1 MQSQCFELK
10 KTCRKKRGLDLSQWK
25 KPEEINPEHIEDG
38 FLDARGANW
47 KNRRLGKLNL
57 KGAKLCR
64 CDLRGADLSLC
75 ELNEIDL
82 KLAKYDSETKFPD
95 EFNLFTSGA
104 IGPGAKL
111 NGVYLNGTDLREMD
125 LRNSSLMGAYLSGSD
140 LSGAL
145 LDSVSLAGADLRSA
159 IMRGTM
165 CRNTRF
171 GTCELDMT
179 DFRGANLQG
188 ANLENVESIKGADFT
203 LCTGM
208 EGQVQHLLKRSSAE
222 LDCWNPLTRSTTRT
236 SLESLL

>member
-1 MQSQCFELK
+1 MNMDHSRE
-10 KTCRKKRGLDLSQWK
+10 LDLDQWK
-25 KPEEINPEHIEDG
+25 IPEDTSPKQLEDVIV
-38 FLDARGANW
+38 DARGADW
-47 KNRRLGKLNL
+47 RSIKLGKLSL
-57 KGAKLCR
+57 TKAKLCR

-75 ELNEIDL
+75 KLIEADL
-82 KLAKYDSETKFPD
+82 KLARYDSDTKFPN
-95 EFNLFTSGA
+95 EFDISISGA

-111 NGVYLNGTDLREMD
+111 NGAYLNGTDLREMD
-125 LRNSSLMGAYLSGSD
+125 LRKSSLMGAYLSGSD

-145 LDSVSLAGADLRSA
+145 LDGVSLAGADLRSA

-171 GTCELDMT
+171 GTSELNMT
-179 DFRGANLQG
+179 DLRGANLQG

-203 LCTGM
+203 LCTGL
-208 EGQVQHLLKRSSAE
+208 EKQVKHLLNRPSDE